1 MSIKTLFARFASRIK
16 RTITDRI
23 TPNVAGLL
31 TKIAKIEATIENAI
45 DRDVR
50 KLAVVQQAITDLT
63 ALRKAVDADV
73 NAAYKLLHN
82 IGGLVK

>member
-1 MSIKTLFARFASRIK
+1 MSIKTLFARVKLA
-16 RTITDRI
+16 ITDRI

-31 TKIAKIEATIENAI
+31 TKIAKVEVTIEKAI

-63 ALRKAVDADV
+63 ALRKAVDEDV

-82 IGGLVK
+82 IGSLVK